1 MGLIK
6 TIAAGIL
13 GLPSLLLLA
22 VTAPVVA
29 LLSIPS
35 LALLRF
41 QTSDAPRNTNID
53 NNNNGSKDE
62 NSTAISEHAI
72 ISGGSSGIGLSIAHE
87 CVKRGMAKITIL
99 ARNKSKLEKAVSEL
113 EASKKKFHTET
124 VLSYK
129 SVDVSDPGLLKAVA
143 ADVCGTNKKEA
154 LASTKFYL
162 FCCAGSAVPS
172 YFEHIPS
179 TTFAHLAG
187 TNQLGTIYTVQAFL
201 PHMTRGTIVFTSS
214 ICGQLGVY
222 GYTAYCPTKYALRGF
237 AEALHAELADQP
249 YLNVQLAFP
258 PDTDTPGFAEEEKIK
273 PQETRLISETAGLAQ
288 PEAVAA
294 VMVQKAVH
302 DNPAFLVYF
311 GLEGWMVAC
320 LTAGMSPVSTV
331 ADAMSQ
337 VALNGLFR
345 FISLFVLNDWWDM
358 IRRCAKE
365 RMDRKEGKKRP
376 DDTHREAEATE
387 KSD

>member
-6 TIAAGIL
+6 TIVAGIL
-13 GLPSLLLLA
+13 GVPSLLLLV

-41 QTSDAPRNTNID
+41 QTSDAPPLD
-53 NNNNGSKDE
+53 NNNNSND
-62 NSTAISEHAI
+62 SAATSDHAI

-87 CVKRGMAKITIL
+87 CVKRGMTKVTIL
-99 ARNKSKLEKAVSEL
+99 ARNKTKLEQAMAEL
-113 EASKKKFHTET
+113 EATKKKCKNTKT
-124 VLSYK
+124 ILSYK
-129 SVDVSDPGLLKAVA
+129 SVDVSDPGLLKTA
-143 ADVCGTNKKEA
+143 AAELCGTKKEA
-154 LASTKFYL
+154 VASTKFYL

-222 GYTAYCPTKYALRGF
+222 GYTAYCPTKFALRGF

-273 PQETRLISETAGLAQ
+273 PQETKIISQTAGLAQ
-288 PEAVAA
+288 PEAVAS

-302 DNPAFLVYF
+302 DNPSFLVYF
-311 GLEGWMVAC
+311 GLEGWMVAS
-320 LTAGMSPVSTV
+320 LTAGMSPVSNV
-331 ADAMSQ
+331 ADAVTQ

-365 RMDRKEGKKRP
+365 RMDKQEGKLRP
-376 DDTHREAEATE
+376 EDSKSDATATE
-387 KSD
+387 KTD